1 MTEAHEDGKEPLQG
15 ELLEKTRSRAA
26 SVNEGTGFFR
36 SAAAGAH
43 TSLPSPASTWSA
55 GEADLDEVEW
65 KGELP
70 EGAEV
75 GDFKLLSILGHGGMG
90 QVWEAEETTIQRR
103 VALKLLHP
111 HFELSDK
118 GLERFEREA
127 QAGGRLTHP
136 GIVQIYSVGEA
147 DGRHYMAQ
155 ELVEG
160 SFTLADALNEFR
172 QLDEIPDSY
181 YARTAALFVRIGK
194 ALEHAHDQGVIHRD
208 IKPSNLLISPDDQP
222 KVADF
227 GLAMMEDQLSLSRTG
242 EFMGTPYYMSP
253 EQAATRRMGI
263 DHRTDVFSLGATFYE
278 ALTLIRPFN
287 GDTSQQVF
295 QQILL
300 ADPPNPRE
308 VRSRVPR
315 DLAVICLKAL
325 EKMPEQRYLSMGA
338 FVEDLERYL
347 NELPILAKPPTTA
360 QRAIKWVR
368 RHPTKSAASAV
379 AATAFIA
386 VSGFWLRAKQAEAEA
401 ATALVE
407 VERER
412 EATAGAL
419 EIAKQERD
427 RAVKAE
433 GEAARDRDLA
443 EQRAMELQQVS
454 DFQARQLSDVDVE
467 AIGETIRT
475 MVQGRALAAGERVG
489 RDPDV
494 LAEEG
499 AALEEMLSSADFTGL
514 ALGVLDQHVFQRALH
529 ESEGLGHQPLVRAQL
544 LQTVANTRRNLGLL
558 DRALEP
564 QREALKIRREELGDD
579 HAYTLASIH
588 NLALLLCDQGMLN
601 EAEPLTREAV
611 EGYKRTLG
619 DDHAYTLTSTNNLG
633 LLLHDQGKYEEAEE
647 MTWDALER
655 SRNALGDEA
664 VITWALIRSL
674 GTLLH
679 AQNKLGDAEP
689 VLAQTLTY
697 DREKLGDE
705 NRLTLGSITNLSSV
719 LHAQGK
725 LVEAEPLCR
734 EALAGYRKVLGDGHP
749 HTLTSINLLAL
760 VLRDKGDLEEA
771 EQLFREA
778 FETRRRKMGEEHH
791 ETVKAGIMLD
801 RILKQKDSQEPE
813 TAGD

>member
-1 MTEAHEDGKEPLQG
+1 MTEAHEDGKSPEQG
-15 ELLEKTRSRAA
+15 GLLEETRSRAA

-36 SAAAGAH
+36 SATAGAR

-70 EGAEV
+70 VGAVV

-90 QVWEAEETTIQRR
+90 QVWEAEDTTIQRR

-127 QAGGRLTHP
+127 QAGGRLSHP
-136 GIVQIYSVGEA
+136 GIVQIHSVGEA

-172 QLDEIPDSY
+172 QFDEIPESY
-181 YARTAALFVRIGK
+181 YAKTATLFVRIGK
-194 ALEHAHDQGVIHRD
+194 ALAHAHDQGVIHRD
-208 IKPSNLLISPDDQP
+208 IKPSNLLIRPDDKP

-227 GLAMMEDQLSLSRTG
+227 GLAIMEDQLSLSRTG

-253 EQAATRRMGI
+253 EQAATRRMGL

-278 ALTLIRPFN
+278 ALTLMRPFN

-325 EKMPEQRYLSMGA
+325 EKMPEQRYQTMDA

-360 QRAIKWVR
+360 QRTVKWVR

-386 VSGFWLRAKQAEAEA
+386 VSGFWWRANQAEAEA
-401 ATALVE
+401 ATALIE

-412 EATAGAL
+412 EATSTAL

-433 GEAARDRDLA
+433 EDAAKERDLA

-489 RDPDV
+489 RDPEI

-499 AALEEMLSSADFTGL
+499 AALEEMLSSAD

-558 DRALEP
+558 DRALKP
-564 QREALKIRREELGDD
+564 QREALKIRRKELGNE

-588 NLALLLCDQGMLN
+588 NLACLLCDQGMLN

-611 EGYKRTLG
+611 KGYRRTLG
-619 DDHAYTLTSTNNLG
+619 EDHVYTLTSTNNLV

-655 SRNALGDEA
+655 SRNSLGDQA
-664 VITWALIRSL
+664 DITWALIRSL
-674 GTLLH
+674 GTLLS
-679 AQNKLGDAEP
+679 AQDKHGDAEP

-697 DREKLGDE
+697 DRDTLGNE
-705 NRLTLGSITNLSSV
+705 NRLTLSSISNLSSV
-719 LHAQGK
+719 LYAQGK
-725 LVEAEPLCR
+725 LIEAEPLCR
-734 EALAGYRKVLGDGHP
+734 EALAGYRKVLGDEHP
-749 HTLTSINLLAL
+749 HTLTSINLLAM
-760 VLRDKGDLEEA
+760 VLRDREELEEA

-778 FETRRRKMGEEHH
+778 FETRRRKQGEEHH
-791 ETVKAGIMLD
+791 ETVKAGIILD
-801 RILKQKDSQEPE
+801 RLLKQKDSQESE

>member
-1 MTEAHEDGKEPLQG
+1 ERHGEGEGPEQDG
-15 ELLEKTRSRAA
+15 LLEETRSSAV

-36 SAAAGAH
+36 SAAAGARSH
-43 TSLPSPASTWSA
+43 MPGPASTWSA
-55 GEADLDEVEW
+55 RESEQDEVEW

-70 EGAEV
+70 AGAVV

-90 QVWEAEETTIQRR
+90 QVWEAEQTSMQRR

-111 HFELSDK
+111 HFEFADK

-136 GIVQIYSVGEA
+136 GIVQIHSVGAA
-147 DGRHYMAQ
+147 DGRHFMAQ

-160 SFTLADALNEFR
+160 SFTLADVLNEFR
-172 QLDEIPDSY
+172 QVDEIPESY
-181 YARTAALFVRIGK
+181 YGRTAALFVKIGK
-194 ALEHAHDQGVIHRD
+194 ALQHAHEEGVIHRD
-208 IKPSNLLISPDDQP
+208 IKPSNLLINSDDQP

-242 EFMGTPYYMSP
+242 EFMGTPFYMSP
-253 EQAATRRMGI
+253 EQAASKRMGI
-263 DHRTDVFSLGATFYE
+263 DHRTDIFSLGATLYE

-325 EKMPEQRYLSMGA
+325 EKMPEQRYPTMAA
-338 FVEDLERYL
+338 FVEDLDRYL
-347 NELPILAKPPTTA
+347 NEMPILAKPPTTL
-360 QRAIKWVR
+360 QRTVKWIR
-368 RHPTKSAASAV
+368 RHPTKSAAGAV

-386 VSGFWLRAKQAEAEA
+386 VSGFWWRANQAEAEA
-401 ATALVE
+401 ATALIE
-407 VERER
+407 VVKER
-412 EATAGAL
+412 EATATAL
-419 EIAKQERD
+419 EFAQQERD

-433 GEAARDRDLA
+433 EAAAKERDLA

-489 RDPDV
+489 RDPAV

-499 AALEEMLSSADFTGL
+499 AALEEMLSAADFTGL

-529 ESEGLGHQPLVRAQL
+529 ESQGLGHQPLVRAQL

-558 DRALEP
+558 ERALEP
-564 QREALKIRREELGDD
+564 QREALKIRRKQLGND

-611 EGYKRTLG
+611 EGYRRTLG
-619 DDHAYTLTSTNNLG
+619 EDHPYTLTSTNNLG

-647 MTWDALER
+647 MTWYALER
-655 SRNALGDEA
+655 SRSALGDDA
-664 VITWALIRSL
+664 SITWALIRSL

-725 LVEAEPLCR
+725 FKEAEPLCR
-734 EALAGYRKVLGDGHP
+734 EALAGYRKALGDEHP
-749 HTLTSINLLAL
+749 HTLTSINLLAVL
-760 VLRDKGDLEEA
+760 LRDKGDLDEA

-778 FETRRRKMGEEHH
+778 FEARRRKLGESHH
-791 ETVKAGIMLD
+791 ETVKARIILD
-801 RILKQKDSQEPE
+801 RLLKQKGAGEAE
-813 TAGD
+813 TSGD

>member
-1 MTEAHEDGKEPLQG
+1 MTDAIEDGKSPEQG
-15 ELLEKTRSRAA
+15 GLLEKTHSKVAK
-26 SVNEGTGFFR
+26 GTEEEGFFR
-36 SAAAGAH
+36 SASVGAR

-55 GEADLDEVEW
+55 VDVDPDEVEW

-70 EGAEV
+70 VGAVV

-127 QAGGRLTHP
+127 QAGGRLSHP
-136 GIVQIYSVGEA
+136 GIVQIHSVGEA

-172 QLDEIPDSY
+172 QLDEIPEAY
-181 YARTAALFVRIGK
+181 YARTAKLFVQIGK
-194 ALEHAHDQGVIHRD
+194 ALEHAHSQGVIHRD
-208 IKPSNLLISPDDQP
+208 IKPSNLLIRPDDKP

-227 GLAMMEDQLSLSRTG
+227 GLAIMEDQLSLSRTG

-278 ALTLIRPFN
+278 ALTLMRPFN

-300 ADPPNPRE
+300 VDPLNPRE

-325 EKMPEQRYLSMGA
+325 EKMPEQRYPTMGA
-338 FVEDLERYL
+338 FVDDLERYL

-360 QRAIKWVR
+360 QRAVKWVR

-379 AATAFIA
+379 AAAAFMA
-386 VSGFWLRAKQAEAEA
+386 VSGFWWLANQAEAEA
-401 ATALVE
+401 ATALIE
-407 VERER
+407 VEKER
-412 EATAGAL
+412 EATATAL
-419 EIAKQERD
+419 EIARLERD

-433 GEAARDRDLA
+433 EEAAVDRDLA

-475 MVQGRALAAGERVG
+475 LVQGRALAAGERVG
-489 RDPDV
+489 RDPQI
-494 LAEEG
+494 LKEEG
-499 AALEEMLSSADFTGL
+499 AALQEMLSSADFTGL
-514 ALGVLDQHVFQRALH
+514 ALGVLDQHVFQRALY

-558 DRALEP
+558 ERALEP
-564 QREALKIRREELGDD
+564 QREALEIRRKELGDD
-579 HAYTLASIH
+579 HAFTLASIH

-611 EGYKRTLG
+611 QGYKKTLG
-619 DDHAYTLTSTNNLG
+619 DDHPHTLTSTNNLA

-647 MTWDALER
+647 LTWEALER
-655 SRNALGDEA
+655 SRNALGDDSD
-664 VITWALIRSL
+664 ITWALIRSL
-674 GTLLH
+674 GTLLQ

-689 VLAQTLTY
+689 VFAQTLTY
-697 DREKLGDE
+697 DREILGDE
-705 NRLTLGSITNLSSV
+705 NRLTLSSISNLSSV
-719 LHAQGK
+719 LHAQKK
-725 LVEAEPLCR
+725 LDAAEPLCR
-734 EALAGYRKVLGDGHP
+734 EALAGYRKLLGDEHP

-760 VLRDKGDLEEA
+760 VLRDKGDDLEEA

-778 FETRRRKMGEEHH
+778 YETRRRKLGEEHP
-791 ETVKAGIMLD
+791 ETVKAGIILD
-801 RILKQKDSQEPE
+801 RLLKQKDAQESE
-813 TAGD
+813 TGE